1 MGEVKWT
8 KEQAL
13 AINEKGENILV
24 AAGAGSGKTAVLIER
39 IMNKILNEKIDIDK
53 ILVVT
58 FTKAAASEM
67 RERLLKSLYKE
78 IEKNPDDSYLQRQT
92 MLLSKA
98 NICTIDSFCLDVVK
112 NNFFETGISPNF
124 KIADSTEI
132 QILKLETLEELFD
145 EKYEA
150 NEKDFMKLVNMFT
163 SYKEDEELK
172 GIILSIYD
180 FIQSTPYPKKW
191 IEEKVEAFKTEQ
203 ISFEETALGAILFNK
218 AKDEIENGILN
229 LKESLESIKYEEDT
243 EKIVV
248 ILTEDIRKIT
258 ELGDAKT
265 WDELYDRVEN
275 LSLDKFSSSKAVPD
289 EIKDKIKNKRQKVK
303 ESIKAIN
310 NKILLM
316 KTEDAH
322 QETKQMYEI
331 LIKIK
336 NITLEFIEKFTKV
349 KQDKNMMYF
358 DDIAHAA
365 LEILTK
371 EESNVSDKYK
381 EKYEEIM
388 IDEYQDSNLVQETIL
403 TSISRGNNM
412 FMVGDVKQSIYKFRK
427 ARPELFL
434 EKYDTYKNKEDLEEG
449 DSLKIQLFKN
459 FRSRKNILD
468 ITNILFNNIMS
479 KELGDIDYTE
489 DEYLNLGADYE
500 KGENL
505 NTELH
510 IIDLKEEEESIYKGE
525 EKEEEPEERIEDV
538 VLEAKFVANKI
549 KELLDNKFQ
558 VLTKDREKRDIQY
571 KDIAILLR
579 STKANAPIYE
589 QEISKLNL
597 PVFCDIASRI
607 FRFS

>member
-1 MGEVKWT
+1 
-8 KEQAL
+8 
-13 AINEKGENILV
+13 
-24 AAGAGSGKTAVLIER
+24 
-39 IMNKILNEKIDIDK
+39 
-53 ILVVT
+53 
-58 FTKAAASEM
+58 
-67 RERLLKSLYKE
+67 
-78 IEKNPDDSYLQRQT
+78 
-92 MLLSKA
+92 
-98 NICTIDSFCLDVVK
+98 
-112 NNFFETGISPNF
+112 
-124 KIADSTEI
+124 
-132 QILKLETLEELFD
+132 
-145 EKYEA
+145 
-150 NEKDFMKLVNMFT
+150 
-163 SYKEDEELK
+163 
-172 GIILSIYD
+172 
-180 FIQSTPYPKKW
+180 
-191 IEEKVEAFKTEQ
+191 
-203 ISFEETALGAILFNK
+203 
-218 AKDEIENGILN
+218 
-229 LKESLESIKYEEDT
+229 
-243 EKIVV
+243 
-248 ILTEDIRKIT
+248 
-258 ELGDAKT
+258 
-265 WDELYDRVEN
+265 
-275 LSLDKFSSSKAVPD
+275 
-289 EIKDKIKNKRQKVK
+289 
-303 ESIKAIN
+303 
-310 NKILLM
+310 M

-381 EKYEEIM
+381 QKYEEIM

-597 PVFCDIASRI
+597 PVFCDTASRI